1 MRAEKTIMR
10 QVPGA
15 VMAAMLAACS
25 NASPDQPVQPSA
37 TPITEASDPAAAAT
51 AAATAAAAPL
61 PVAKPVSIDD
71 STPLYEFSYAYP
83 VQAAAIPALAGW
95 FKADAAKMK
104 HELVVHAKEGQ
115 SEAKADGRA
124 YYPYGHSTKW
134 DVVTDLPG
142 WLSLSAQRWESL
154 GGAHPNPWQEGLVW
168 NKAGG
173 KRMKA
178 ADLFASHA
186 ALSVAIRTPFCAA
199 LDKQRAEKRGG
210 AVNRKSGDQFDE
222 CIDPAAQT
230 VILGSNDKAHFTR
243 IGILVDP
250 YSAGPYTEGNYT
262 VTLPVTAAVLHA
274 VKPQYRSAFAV
285 PH

>member
-10 QVPGA
+10 HAPIA
-15 VMAAMLAACS
+15 LLIALLAACS
-25 NASPDQPVQPSA
+25 GNSPDQPVQAAPSA
-37 TPITEASDPAAAAT
+37 SAEPGDPA

-71 STPLYEFSYAYP
+71 STPLFVFSYAYP
-83 VQAAAIPALAGW
+83 TQAAAIPALEAW
-95 FKADAAKMK
+95 FKADAARMK
-104 HELVVHAKEGQ
+104 RELVMHAKEGQ
-115 SEAKADGRA
+115 SEAKADKRT
-124 YYPYGHSTKW
+124 YYPFGHSTRW
-134 DVVTDLPG
+134 DVVTELPG

-178 ADLFASHA
+178 ADLFSSPA
-186 ALSVAIRTPFCAA
+186 ALSAAIRLPFCAA
-199 LDKQRAEKRGG
+199 LDQQRAGKRG
-210 AVNRKSGDQFDE
+210 APVNRKSGNPFDE

-230 VILGSNDKAHFTR
+230 VILGSADKTHFTR
-243 IGILVDP
+243 IGVLVDP
-250 YSAGPYTEGNYT
+250 YAAGPYAEGNYEVT
-262 VTLPVTAAVLHA
+262 VPVTAAVLRA

-285 PH
+285 PR

>member
-10 QVPGA
+10 QVPVA
-15 VMAAMLAACS
+15 VLAAMLAACS
-25 NASPDQPVQPSA
+25 AASPDKPVQPSA
-37 TPITEASDPAAAAT
+37 SASAEPSDPAAAAT
-51 AAATAAAAPL
+51 AAAAPI
-61 PVAKPVSIDD
+61 PIAKPVSIDD

-104 HELVVHAKEGQ
+104 RELVVHAREGQ
-115 SEAKADGRA
+115 SEAKADGRT
-124 YYPYGHSTKW
+124 YYPYGHSTRW

-154 GGAHPNPWQEGLVW
+154 GGAHPNPWQESLVW
-168 NKAGG
+168 HKAGG

-178 ADLFASHA
+178 TDLFASPA
-186 ALSVAIRTPFCAA
+186 ALSAAIRTPFCAA
-199 LDKQRAEKRGG
+199 LDKQRAEKRGEP
-210 AVNRKSGDQFDE
+210 VNRKSGDQFDE

-230 VILGSNDKAHFTR
+230 VILGSTDKAHFTR
-243 IGILVDP
+243 IGVLVDP
-250 YSAGPYTEGNYT
+250 YSAGPYAEGNYE

>member
-10 QVPGA
+10 QVPIA
-15 VMAAMLAACS
+15 VLALILASCS
-25 NASPDQPVQPSA
+25 GKSPEQPVQATPSA
-37 TPITEASDPAAAAT
+37 SAESSDPASAAT
-51 AAATAAAAPL
+51 ATAAPL
-61 PVAKPVSIDD
+61 PIAKPVSIDD

-83 VQAAAIPALAGW
+83 VQAAAIPGLAAW

-104 HELVVHAKEGQ
+104 RDLVVHAKEGQ
-115 SEAKADGRA
+115 SAAKADKRT

-134 DVVTDLPG
+134 GVVTDLPG

-168 NKAGG
+168 NKAAG
-173 KRMKA
+173 KRMKGT
-178 ADLFASHA
+178 DLFASPA
-186 ALSVAIRTPFCAA
+186 ALSAAIRLPFCAA
-199 LDKQRAEKRGG
+199 LNQQRADKRGEP
-210 AVNRKSGDQFDE
+210 VNPKSRDPFDL

-230 VILGSNDKAHFTR
+230 VILGSTDKTHFTR
-243 IGILVDP
+243 IGVLVDP
-250 YSAGPYTEGNYT
+250 YEAGPYAEGNYE
-262 VTLPVTAAVLHA
+262 VTLPVTAAVLRA